1 MAGSKIFWL
10 LTTAFLLSLLVI
22 FSLYFTSPLL
32 WLPVTIGFSGAFLY
46 FYLYLFNLWLAEQVK
61 WASTKVA
68 VLAGFML
75 RLTLVSVFLLLTAVV
90 SQASIRLVVLSFLL
104 GHTAL
109 LLLTQLKLAFLPIKE
124 GV

>member
-22 FSLYFTSPLL
+22 FSLFFTSPL
-32 WLPVTIGFSGAFLY
+32 WLPVAIGFSGAFLY
-46 FYLYLFNLWLAEQVK
+46 FYLYLFNLWLAEQIK

-68 VLAGFML
+68 VLVGFVL
-75 RLTLVSVFLLLTAVV
+75 RLTVISVFLLLTAVV
-90 SQASIRLVVLSFLL
+90 SQASIRLVVLTFLL

-109 LLLTQLKLAFLPIKE
+109 FLLTQLSLVFLPVKE